1 MSCQRVLSLLSAYMD
16 NEVSSADGRMLEGHL
31 AGCASCSRELAL
43 LQVTAR
49 MLATTPEVEPPG
61 SLLEQI
67 EAATIR
73 RPSIWQR
80 LGVPTVGTYGRWAAS
95 TAVAAAILLAILVSR
110 PPHQT
115 ANQPT
120 DRPQPPIAVQPQF
133 VERPTEPSVIGVIK
147 QPVNAYPRRA
157 HTRRV
162 AIAGV
167 PVGNSVAK
175 AAPNRPVKKPQPQ
188 AKPEPAVETPPGA
201 EQAAPET
208 STTVASAAPEPAK
221 EVNLAQAAPERAN
234 QIRQQNDSLAQLRAQ
249 LAAKNKNK
257 KVQVK
262 NDPIEG
268 HKVSVDLASIR
279 F

>member
-16 NEVSSADGRMLEGHL
+16 NEVCSADARMLEGHL

-49 MLATTPEVEPPG
+49 MLASTPDVEPPG

-95 TAVAAAILLAILVSR
+95 AAVAAAILLAILVSR

-120 DRPQPPIAVQPQF
+120 DRPQPPIAVHPEF
-133 VERPTEPSVIGVIK
+133 VERPTQSPGAVIARK
-147 QPVNAYPRRA
+147 PVKSHPRRE
-157 HTRRV
+157 HRPRV
-162 AIAGV
+162 EIAML
-167 PVGNSVAK
+167 PAKKPVAK
-175 AAPNRPVKKPQPQ
+175 AAPIKPARKLIETKADLAVSSP
-188 AKPEPAVETPPGA
+188 PAA

-221 EVNLAQAAPERAN
+221 EVKVAQAATKPADSIQKE
-234 QIRQQNDSLAQLRAQ
+234 NDSLAQLRAQ

-268 HKVSVDLASIR
+268 HKVSVALASIR